1 MEPSISNLLFLCLF
15 CDHTWMF
22 VAKTGPFAAPKSP
35 QNIYNKIVCAHQ
47 TTKKLHARDA
57 RLLLPSSL
65 LISAFNIDKME
76 NTLTAYEIFIM
87 CVNKWYKFFS
97 SVILKDNF
105 HVGILEILRGHT
117 KLITTLTS
125 FPLSPSCITCVT
137 CNKNHIYNILEG
149 ENARARSLTKLYGLW
164 QQYKFE
170 SSGLVILVTSK

>member
-1 MEPSISNLLFLCLF
+1 MSLLLSWNHRFRIFYFSASSATTRECLLQ
-15 CDHTWMF
+15 
-22 VAKTGPFAAPKSP
+22 TGTFAAPKLP
-35 QNIYNKIVCAHQ
+35 HIKIIVCAHQ
-47 TTKKLHARDA
+47 MTKKMHMRDA

-117 KLITTLTS
+117 KLITNTNFIPP
-125 FPLSPSCITCVT
+125 FPFV
-137 CNKNHIYNILEG
+137 YNLR
-149 ENARARSLTKLYGLW
+149 NLQQKPDLYKKFLKAKMRARSLTNW
-164 QQYKFE
+164 
-170 SSGLVILVTSK
+170 VV